1 MSFHLKTLSIVL
13 VLLYLKVCSTV
24 KRVCGI
30 LCNNICENGA
40 RFLCGMTED
49 KKRLPLFGETL
60 FSVSDLHVRPDG
72 EMVARGMGTDSVT
85 AEGDL
90 VV

>member
-1 MSFHLKTLSIVL
+1 M
-13 VLLYLKVCSTV
+13 
-24 KRVCGI
+24 
-30 LCNNICENGA
+30 CNNICENGA

-49 KKRLPLFGETL
+49 KNVSPFWRDA

-72 EMVARGMGTDSVT
+72 EMVARGMRTDSVA

>member
-1 MSFHLKTLSIVL
+1 M
-13 VLLYLKVCSTV
+13 
-24 KRVCGI
+24 
-30 LCNNICENGA
+30 CNNICENGA

-49 KKRLPLFGETL
+49 KNVSPFFGETP

-72 EMVARGMGTDSVT
+72 EMVARGMRTDSVA